1 MKSRINEQ
9 IDEAN
14 KALRMLDE
22 CLGFATNIEIDFI
35 IEEIFMSLKNS
46 VEFLIFT
53 YFGIDFND
61 DFDTILKSAIKV
73 AYNDA
78 TMQGAYN
85 ALEKENAEEID
96 YDEVAQ
102 ELEKAIKKL
111 LNDNSNSYEQWH
123 KDICEELVKCYEKV
137 TSNNKNPAF
146 SYGNAQKWVN
156 MTMKYLYILSEIF
169 HDFNKNLNFEKYYDI
184 IQKLYKEFQVPVD
197 SFIIESVWDEK
208 KQIEGIPYNIDKL
221 NKATDSNGNR
231 IPGKYNSEKVV
242 PWSKWADKEYFKFQ
256 KTLSRN
262 QPPLDWEHKA
272 WIEIAKKRREK

>member
-1 MKSRINEQ
+1 
-9 IDEAN
+9 
-14 KALRMLDE
+14 
-22 CLGFATNIEIDFI
+22 
-35 IEEIFMSLKNS
+35 MSLENS
-46 VEFLIFT
+46 VEFLVFT

-61 DFDTILKSAIKV
+61 DFNTILKSAIKV

-85 ALEKENAEEID
+85 ALEKENVESIK
-96 YDEVAQ
+96 YNNVAQ
-102 ELEKAIKKL
+102 KLESAIKDDL
-111 LNDNSNSYEQWH
+111 LKDNSKGYEKWH
-123 KDICEELVKCYEKV
+123 KYICEELVKCYEKV

-169 HDFNKNLNFEKYYDI
+169 HKFNFNKDCNFEDYYDRI
-184 IQKLYKEFQVPVD
+184 GKLYEELQVPVD
-197 SFIIESVWDEK
+197 SFIIESIWDEK
-208 KQIEGIPYNIDKL
+208 KQIKGIPYYNNKL

-242 PWSKWADKEYFKFQ
+242 PWSKWTDTEYKKFQ
-256 KTLSRN
+256 EHLPEVFENHQS
-262 QPPLDWEHKA
+262 PLDWEHKA

>member
-1 MKSRINEQ
+1 
-9 IDEAN
+9 
-14 KALRMLDE
+14 
-22 CLGFATNIEIDFI
+22 
-35 IEEIFMSLKNS
+35 MSLENS
-46 VEFLIFT
+46 VEFLVFT

-61 DFDTILKSAIKV
+61 DFDTLLKSAIKV

-85 ALEKENAEEID
+85 ALEKEKAEEIN
-96 YDEVAQ
+96 YNEVAQ

-123 KDICEELVKCYEKV
+123 KDICKELVECYEKV

-169 HDFNKNLNFEKYYDI
+169 HDFNKDHNFENYYDI
-184 IQKLYKEFQVPVD
+184 IKKLYKELQVPVD

-208 KQIEGIPYNIDKL
+208 NQIEGIPYNIDKL
-221 NKATDSNGNR
+221 NKATYGDGKK

-242 PWSKWADKEYFKFQ
+242 PWSKWTDTKYKEFQ
-256 KTLSRN
+256 DHLPEIFEN
-262 QPPLDWEHKA
+262 HQPPLDWEHKA

>member
-1 MKSRINEQ
+1 
-9 IDEAN
+9 
-14 KALRMLDE
+14 
-22 CLGFATNIEIDFI
+22 
-35 IEEIFMSLKNS
+35 MSLKNS

-53 YFGIDFND
+53 YFGINFND

-156 MTMKYLYILSEIF
+156 MTMKYLYILSGIF
-169 HDFNKNLNFEKYYDI
+169 HKFNFNKDCNFEDYYDRI
-184 IQKLYKEFQVPVD
+184 GKLYEELQVPVD

-208 KQIEGIPYNIDKL
+208 SKSKEFHIIKANLIRLLIQTVIEFPVNIIVKKWYHGANGLMKNILNFRKL
-221 NKATDSNGNR
+221 
-231 IPGKYNSEKVV
+231 
-242 PWSKWADKEYFKFQ
+242 
-256 KTLSRN
+256 
-262 QPPLDWEHKA
+262 
-272 WIEIAKKRREK
+272 

>member
-1 MKSRINEQ
+1 
-9 IDEAN
+9 
-14 KALRMLDE
+14 
-22 CLGFATNIEIDFI
+22 
-35 IEEIFMSLKNS
+35 MSLENS

-53 YFGIDFND
+53 YFGVCFKDN
-61 DFDTILKSAIKV
+61 FDTILKSAIKV

-123 KDICEELVKCYEKV
+123 KDICKELVECYEKV

-169 HDFNKNLNFEKYYDI
+169 YDFNKNHNFENYYDI
-184 IQKLYKEFQVPVD
+184 IQKLYKELQVPVD

-208 KQIEGIPYNIDKL
+208 KQIEGIPYIIGKL
-221 NKATDSNGNR
+221 NKATYGDGKN

-242 PWSKWADKEYFKFQ
+242 PWSKWTDKEYFKFQ
-256 KTLSRN
+256 KTLSSN

>member
-1 MKSRINEQ
+1 
-9 IDEAN
+9 
-14 KALRMLDE
+14 
-22 CLGFATNIEIDFI
+22 
-35 IEEIFMSLKNS
+35 MSLENS
-46 VEFLIFT
+46 VEFLVFT

-61 DFDTILKSAIKV
+61 DFDTLLKSAIKV

-85 ALEKENAEEID
+85 ALEKENVESIK
-96 YDEVAQ
+96 YNNVAHK
-102 ELEKAIKKL
+102 LESAIKDDL
-111 LNDNSNSYEQWH
+111 LKDNSKGYEQWH
-123 KDICEELVKCYEKV
+123 KDICKELVECYEKV

-169 HDFNKNLNFEKYYDI
+169 HDFNKNHNFENYYDI
-184 IQKLYKEFQVPVD
+184 IQKLYKELQVPVD

-208 KQIEGIPYNIDKL
+208 KQIEGIPYIIGKL
-221 NKATDSNGNR
+221 NKATYGDGKN

-242 PWSKWADKEYFKFQ
+242 PWSKWTDKEYFKFQ
-256 KTLSRN
+256 KTLSSN

>member
-1 MKSRINEQ
+1 
-9 IDEAN
+9 
-14 KALRMLDE
+14 
-22 CLGFATNIEIDFI
+22 
-35 IEEIFMSLKNS
+35 MSLENS
-46 VEFLIFT
+46 VEFLVFT

-61 DFDTILKSAIKV
+61 DFDTLLKSAIKV

-85 ALEKENAEEID
+85 ALEKENVESIK
-96 YDEVAQ
+96 YNNVAQ
-102 ELEKAIKKL
+102 KLESAIKDDL
-111 LNDNSNSYEQWH
+111 LKDNSKGYEKWH
-123 KDICEELVKCYEKV
+123 KYICEELVKCYEKV

-169 HDFNKNLNFEKYYDI
+169 HKFNFNKDCNFEDYYDRI
-184 IQKLYKEFQVPVD
+184 GKLYEELQVPVD
-197 SFIIESVWDEK
+197 SFIIESIWDEK
-208 KQIEGIPYNIDKL
+208 KQIKGIPYYNNKL

-242 PWSKWADKEYFKFQ
+242 PWSKWTDTEYKKFQ
-256 KTLSRN
+256 EHLPEVFENHQS
-262 QPPLDWEHKA
+262 PLDWEHKA

>member
-1 MKSRINEQ
+1 
-9 IDEAN
+9 
-14 KALRMLDE
+14 
-22 CLGFATNIEIDFI
+22 
-35 IEEIFMSLKNS
+35 MSLENS
-46 VEFLIFT
+46 AEFLVFT

-61 DFDTILKSAIKV
+61 DFDTILKSTIKV

-96 YDEVAQ
+96 YNEVAQ

-123 KDICEELVKCYEKV
+123 KDICKELVECYEKV

-169 HDFNKNLNFEKYYDI
+169 HDFNKDHNFENYYDI
-184 IQKLYKEFQVPVD
+184 IQKLYKELQMPVD

-208 KQIEGIPYNIDKL
+208 KQIEGIPYNIGKL
-221 NKATDSNGNR
+221 NKATYGDGKK

-242 PWSKWADKEYFKFQ
+242 PWSKWTDKEYFKFQ
-256 KTLSRN
+256 KTLSSN

-272 WIEIAKKRREK
+272 WIEIAMKRREK

>member
-1 MKSRINEQ
+1 
-9 IDEAN
+9 
-14 KALRMLDE
+14 
-22 CLGFATNIEIDFI
+22 
-35 IEEIFMSLKNS
+35 MSLENS
-46 VEFLIFT
+46 VEFLVFT

-61 DFDTILKSAIKV
+61 DFDKILKSAIKV

-85 ALEKENAEEID
+85 ALEKENVESIK
-96 YDEVAQ
+96 YNNVAQ
-102 ELEKAIKKL
+102 KLESAIKDDL
-111 LNDNSNSYEQWH
+111 LKDNSKGYEKWH
-123 KDICEELVKCYEKV
+123 KYICEELVKCYEKV

-169 HDFNKNLNFEKYYDI
+169 HKFNFNKDCNFEDYYDRI
-184 IQKLYKEFQVPVD
+184 GKLYEELQVPVD
-197 SFIIESVWDEK
+197 SFIIESIWDEK
-208 KQIEGIPYNIDKL
+208 KQIKGIPYYNNKL

-242 PWSKWADKEYFKFQ
+242 PWSKWTDTEYKKFQ
-256 KTLSRN
+256 EHLPEVFENHQS
-262 QPPLDWEHKA
+262 PLDWEHKA